1 MIRSILVARN
11 NQSHLGN
18 SPSLFTGVRQG
29 GFFKWLFCFQRLVIK
44 RGHDLPLENVDATD
58 SDKRGERGVYLLRK
72 LGIVKTLEA
81 FSLNLDK
88 REHLTLVDNLGTT
101 SLIVPSIRSLK
112 AWRNEKTT
120 CKF

>member
-1 MIRSILVARN
+1 VA
-11 NQSHLGN
+11 
-18 SPSLFTGVRQG
+18 F
-29 GFFKWLFCFQRLVIK
+29 LFCALVVK

-81 FSLNLDK
+81 ISLNLDK

-112 AWRNEKTT
+112 AWRNEKST
-120 CKF
+120 